1 MGLLYSLT
9 VTVITIPLLYRVLL
23 FEKENPYRTLL
34 NQLNSKAIQLGI
46 VLIVGTE
53 LLAYAL
59 YIFGPLNKILCE
71 IEILLRSC
79 LTIQQLLIFNAIL
92 IVRYIF
98 LFHIKNP
105 TSTQDDYWT
114 LFLSIWSFG
123 IGITGSIVF
132 LILPGN
138 NPNYFYICLGE
149 IPSNHKNSK
158 TKVNTFLMLLIFVTV
173 MVHIVLGSKI
183 KIFEKQ
189 EIFRSSSANFSKNK
203 KSDKYNIFT
212 VSSHLATMAAY
223 LTFYFPAYKIQILD
237 LQSFDKFPNY
247 IWIYI
252 FHLYSIQTFAIIF
265 LIIHL
270 IKNKPLFEFTKRQ
283 YFNFH

>member
-9 VTVITIPLLYRVLL
+9 VTIITIPLLYLVLL

-34 NQLNSKAIQLGI
+34 NQLNSKVIQLGI

-53 LLAYAL
+53 LLDYAL
-59 YIFGPLNKILCE
+59 YIFGPLNKIICE
-71 IEILLRSC
+71 NEILLRSC
-79 LTIQQLLIFNAIL
+79 LSIQQLLLFNAIL
-92 IVRYIF
+92 IERYLF
-98 LFHIKNP
+98 LFYIKNP

-123 IGITGSIVF
+123 VGIIGSIVF

-158 TKVNTFLMLLIFVTV
+158 TKVNTFLMVLIFVTLLV
-173 MVHIVLGSKI
+173 QIILGSKI

-189 EIFRSSSANFSKNK
+189 EISKSSFANVSKKN
-203 KSDKYNIFT
+203 
-212 VSSHLATMAAY
+212 
-223 LTFYFPAYKIQILD
+223 LT
-237 LQSFDKFPNY
+237 N
-247 IWIYI
+247 
-252 FHLYSIQTFAIIF
+252 IIF
-265 LIIHL
+265 LLFHHTLPQWLLTWPSTFLLTKFRLWIFKLLTTFPTIFGVIFFIYTLFKHL
-270 IKNKPLFEFTKRQ
+270 L
-283 YFNFH
+283 